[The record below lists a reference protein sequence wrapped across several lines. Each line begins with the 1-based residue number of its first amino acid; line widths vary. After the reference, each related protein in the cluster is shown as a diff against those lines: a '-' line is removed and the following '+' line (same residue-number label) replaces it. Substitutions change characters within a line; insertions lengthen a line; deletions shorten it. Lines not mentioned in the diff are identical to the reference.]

1 MVTWRATDAG
11 GSTAT
16 CSFFV
21 TVLDREAPSVPADAG
36 TTVNCPSAAVAPV
49 VPTAT
54 DNCNGAISGVLVSV
68 VDNPSPLTCEGT
80 RTYTYSY
87 TDATGNVAT
96 DTWVYTYTVNY
107 NTPLVPPSERNH
119 PDFMRSRYSESGC
132 SCQHTGCLR
141 SYGNTGTG
149 RLGKWPEQCGL
160 HGTVT
165 WRYRYTACDG
175 TTADWTHTWNYQD
188 NLAPVATLPSAG
200 YSTCFQSETSA
211 FATLLQQTTVSDN
224 CTGTQS
230 LRSFASYQF
239 VPYNDGNNCN
249 DGNMIL
255 RFVDEC
261 GNGPTILTFTGI
273 KIDNVAPSL
282 VSFPNNITQQI
293 CIDNLPAPNPSGVV
307 ASDNCDP
314 TVDVTFVSDQL
325 PTTCQGTVT
334 RTYRLTD
341 DCGNTQTG

>member
-1 MVTWRATDAG
+1 GTTVVTYTVSDASGNTRTCSYSVTVTDNQPVTITCPTSQSFNTNTGVCTYTSVGALTPVVTDNCPIQGLTYTFAGITAGSGSNTLAGVAFNRGLTMVTWRATDAG

-54 DNCNGAISGVLVSV
+54 DNCNGAIAGVLVSV

-87 TDATGNVAT
+87 TDATGNAAT

-107 NTPLVPPSERNH
+107 NTPLVPPASVNIQTACAADAVNPGAPASIQDACGRTVTPVLVGSVNG
-119 PDFMRSRYSESGC
+119 PNNTAC
-132 SCQHTGCLR
+132 S
-141 SYGNTGTG
+141 
-149 RLGKWPEQCGL
+149 
-160 HGTVT
+160 GTVT

-211 FATLLQQTTVSDN
+211 F
-224 CTGTQS
+224 
-230 LRSFASYQF
+230 
-239 VPYNDGNNCN
+239 
-249 DGNMIL
+249 
-255 RFVDEC
+255 
-261 GNGPTILTFTGI
+261 
-273 KIDNVAPSL
+273 
-282 VSFPNNITQQI
+282 
-293 CIDNLPAPNPSGVV
+293 
-307 ASDNCDP
+307 
-314 TVDVTFVSDQL
+314 
-325 PTTCQGTVT
+325 
-334 RTYRLTD
+334 
-341 DCGNTQTG
+341 